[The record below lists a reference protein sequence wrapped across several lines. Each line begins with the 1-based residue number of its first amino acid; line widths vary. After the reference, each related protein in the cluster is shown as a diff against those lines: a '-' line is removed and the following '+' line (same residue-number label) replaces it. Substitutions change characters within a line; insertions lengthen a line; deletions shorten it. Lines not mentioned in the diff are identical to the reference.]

1 MFTKEFVR
9 QKDNP
14 GALLNIDNVGLEN
27 YKNKRKMMTVIKE
40 QDEKINKIE
49 SSLEEIK
56 KMLVNILE
64 TGNNK

>member
-14 GALLNIDNVGLEN
+14 GALLNIDNAGLEN
-27 YKNKRKMMTVIKE
+27 YKSKRKLMAVIKE
-40 QDEKINKIE
+40 QDEKINKLE